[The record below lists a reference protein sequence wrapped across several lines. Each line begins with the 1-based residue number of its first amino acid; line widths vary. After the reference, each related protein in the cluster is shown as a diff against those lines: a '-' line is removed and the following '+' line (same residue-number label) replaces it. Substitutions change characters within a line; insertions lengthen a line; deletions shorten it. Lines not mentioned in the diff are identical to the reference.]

1 MIILLIQKIV
11 QLSWT
16 VFPNYTATI
25 AYHIKQLCDP
35 KGGSITRST
44 VFQFLKNNVLQIY
57 YTLKQT
63 EKMQCTDFLCLLSNK
78 QQSNSS
84 RKGLW
89 YLMPLSTIFQ
99 LSHRY
104 RFYWWRKPKYL
115 EKVTDKTNYDRTWWY
130 LRMYRQSKCF
140 SYSEIWKQMQSK
152 WLYWLYYVLMFD
164 IFLCRVKSFE
174 FTKQGL
180 TFEIPRLLTLS
191 DCAYR
196 VLDPKYDHYSPTC
209 KSFYPRQ
216 KKKEGKATSREIIWY
231 KVWPITYN
239 GVI

>member
-1 MIILLIQKIV
+1 LQDIIL
-11 QLSWT
+11 
-16 VFPNYTATI
+16 
-25 AYHIKQLCDP
+25 
-35 KGGSITRST
+35 
-44 VFQFLKNNVLQIY
+44 
-57 YTLKQT
+57 
-63 EKMQCTDFLCLLSNK
+63 
-78 QQSNSS
+78 
-84 RKGLW
+84 
-89 YLMPLSTIFQ
+89 
-99 LSHRY
+99 
-104 RFYWWRKPKYL
+104 RKPKYL

-196 VLDPKYDHYSPTC
+196 VLDPKYLSNYLPLNNPIIGNWSYFISNYLPWSSLTFLLLLSRIETFTC
-209 KSFYPRQ
+209 RRVMVIFWIQNSV
-216 KKKEGKATSREIIWY
+216 GT
-231 KVWPITYN
+231 VW
-239 GVI
+239 